1 MEFVKGKTA
10 KSHFLL
16 VTTHCQAHKI
26 IPDIEESDLRVKQA
40 IAVQTIR
47 QNSCFIIVKPRIG
60 TPLLFKVTVCHYY
73 IRLKVFF

>member
-40 IAVQTIR
+40 IAA
-47 QNSCFIIVKPRIG
+47 SCPDNKAEFLLYYCK
-60 TPLLFKVTVCHYY
+60 TPNWDPITF
-73 IRLKVFF
+73 